1 VLTAT
6 MTALPLA
13 VRQELMAGTFER
25 FAVSPTGAAAGVA
38 AMLIFPMV
46 SALATSTIQIVVA
59 AIVFPLDLHWSTAP
73 LAVPVALLGALSF
86 APFALLMAAA
96 VVTLKQVTGAVP
108 FVTTAMAFVGG
119 FFFPVALLP
128 DWIEWMSEV
137 QPFTPVLDLQRH
149 LLVNTPLHDPAWES
163 VLKIAAFAI
172 VLLPLSG
179 LVLRHADRVL
189 SAVATER
196 RELLRS
202 AVEVPDRI
210 IYRDFPSETIALNAE
225 TGQYF
230 GLNSTAARMLT
241 ALDEAGTVAGALALL
256 AEWFARPA
264 GELEPDLI
272 ELCEALAERGLIVL
286 TPANGG

>member
-1 VLTAT
+1 VRSTVEMRDAVIGVVRRDTLLFWSYRTRAVSQTLAVFFSLTVFYYVSKLVGVREFPSTDAYFSFVAIGIVTLAVLTAT

-179 LVLRHADRVL
+179 MVLRHAV
-189 SAVATER
+189 AVCR
-196 RELLRS
+196 RR
-202 AVEVPDRI
+202 
-210 IYRDFPSETIALNAE
+210 
-225 TGQYF
+225 
-230 GLNSTAARMLT
+230 
-241 ALDEAGTVAGALALL
+241 GT
-256 AEWFARPA
+256 
-264 GELEPDLI
+264 LI
-272 ELCEALAERGLIVL
+272 EY
-286 TPANGG
+286 